1 MRDRTLD
8 QAHFEQLY
16 RADPDPWRFASSPY
30 ERAKYAATLAALPRA
45 RYRAGL
51 DVGCSIGVLTEA
63 LAARCDDLLGI
74 EPVRSALEQAR
85 RRNAHLPHVRFA
97 PAFVPAQW
105 PDGSFDLIVVSE
117 VVDYLGTADLAVLG
131 GRIAASLHP
140 GGDLVLVHWVGKKA
154 GRPTGREASDRLIAA
169 LAGACEIT
177 RAERNPDYRLDVLRR
192 R

>member
-16 RADPDPWRFASSPY
+16 RVDSDPWRFASSPY

-74 EPVRSALEQAR
+74 EPVRS
-85 RRNAHLPHVRFA
+85 PV
-97 PAFVPAQW
+97 FVPAQW

-117 VVDYLGTADLAVLG
+117 VVDYLGAADLAGLG

-169 LAGACEIT
+169 LAGACEVT